1 MARIETIFAKDVGGT
16 AIPPIL
22 IRSRQL
28 AWYEEEITWRCYN
41 EHPRVKWVKIW
52 FEDASADY
60 FSGNGARQTWYK
72 KQLTRPPLPTRT
84 RIWGRTPVYSSARP
98 KDKYTVAG
106 YASEPQD
113 GPGGPKEDPQPITSV
128 DPEIDPIQP

>member
-1 MARIETIFAKDVGGT
+1 MARIETIFAKDVGGR

-52 FEDASADY
+52 FEDANSLHYKMDLNSA
-60 FSGNGARQTWYK
+60 
-72 KQLTRPPLPTRT
+72 LPRALEK
-84 RIWGRTPVYSSARP
+84 RRA
-98 KDKYTVAG
+98 KL
-106 YASEPQD
+106 E
-113 GPGGPKEDPQPITSV
+113 GPFKIEWR
-128 DPEIDPIQP
+128 E